1 MSPRPWI
8 VVGVAVGGASAIVLF
23 LSPTLVAS
31 AADGAILPAVLPLGF
46 YAAGAVAAVILPA
59 HAVGHRLLALG
70 ALHLVALAL
79 FVVSLLLD
87 RSAVTIIL
95 LLPASVAFS
104 LGFAALF
111 DALVR
116 YPTGRVAWE
125 QLHPVTVGSYL
136 LSAVLGL
143 FGFFGSATW
152 PVVGGTDALRPN
164 AMYVRLLEPAATL
177 AELLPAL
184 ALLGLVLMLVRYR
197 ATTDDERAQMR
208 WPIGAVVA
216 LVAGLATTGLLEQT
230 LGPTAQTAVF
240 IALASLLPAALLVGI
255 LRHAR
260 DADRIAVL
268 EASRGRIAAAAVDER
283 RRIERDLHDGVQQ
296 HLVALLARVELARQV
311 TEPETRL
318 DEELRGIGES
328 VRTIHRDLRELARG
342 IYPAVLTDRGLA
354 DAVTSAV
361 ARLPLSA
368 DVSIDPAVASRRFD
382 PQLEAAA
389 YLFVLEGLT
398 NVMKHADA
406 ERAHVRLAA
415 EPGRLEVEVSDD
427 GRGFDPAAMSVG
439 TLQAM
444 RDRLAVVGAELRV
457 ASRPAGGT
465 RIEGL
470 FPVD

>member
-1 MSPRPWI
+1 MSHRPWV
-8 VVGVAVGGASAIVLF
+8 VVGLAVGGASAIVLF
-23 LSPTLVAS
+23 LSPTLIAS
-31 AADGAILPAVLPLGF
+31 AANGAILPAVLPLGF

-87 RSAVTIIL
+87 RSPVAIIL

-104 LGFAALF
+104 LAFAALF

-125 QLHPVTVGSYL
+125 QLHPVTVGSYV

-152 PVVGGTDALRPN
+152 PLVGGTDERPN

-184 ALLGLVLMLVRYR
+184 ALVGLVLMLVRYR

-216 LVAGLATTGLLEQT
+216 LVAGLATTGLLKQT

-240 IALASLLPAALLVGI
+240 IGLASLLPAALLVGI

-296 HLVALLARVELARQV
+296 HLVALLARVELARQE

-328 VRTIHRDLRELARG
+328 VRAIHRDLRELARG

-427 GRGFDPAAMSVG
+427 GRGFDPAAMSGG